1 MMSTNAKPAVPTA
14 NRIGFHYFPDMLHY
28 TTKDLQTWMPE
39 LHALNAAWLVL
50 HADGDRAIPESFL
63 SEIIGANIRPILH
76 HHLSL
81 DNPLKAESF
90 QPILDA
96 YAHWGA
102 EYIIFFDCPN
112 DRSSWKASNWVQQD
126 LVDRYLDRYLPL
138 ANAALDA
145 GMKPI
150 LSPLEP
156 GGSYWDTAFLRST
169 LEALTRRK
177 QQRLIDNLILSAYAW
192 TGGHPLNWGAG
203 GPESWPDVHPYFT
216 PAGSQDERGFH
227 IFDWY
232 GAIHQAVLHQPS
244 HIILLNSG
252 LPKSAT
258 RLAETRLS
266 GHELNPGDMSET
278 NLSIARLLNGETI
291 PDPSEPEKSLN
302 PVPDEVM
309 AAAFSFLPA
318 NASAEPEPA
327 AWYDADGMALP
338 AAKSFKTWVAANKT
352 SAVASEEHTLSANG
366 HFIKHY
372 LLLPSYDWGV
382 ANWHMEVIRPFVN
395 RHRPTVGFSAEEA
408 ALADHVTVIGNQDAF
423 SDESLDKLRQKGCTV
438 ERIEGNGI
446 SIATQLAER

>member
-1 MMSTNAKPAVPTA
+1 MISTNAIPATSPV
-14 NRIGFHYFPDMLHY
+14 NRIGFHYFPDMQHY
-28 TTKDLQTWMPE
+28 TNKDLQTWLPE
-39 LHALNAAWLVL
+39 LRALNAGWLVL

-63 SEIIGANIRPILH
+63 SEIIGANIQPILH

-81 DNPLKAESF
+81 DNPTKAESF
-90 QPILDA
+90 QPVLDA

-102 EYIIFFDCPN
+102 KYIIFFDRPN
-112 DRSSWKASNWVQQD
+112 DRSSWNASNWMQQD

-177 QQRLIDNLILSAYAW
+177 QQKLIDNLTLSAYAL
-192 TGGHPLNWGAG
+192 THGHSLNWGAG

-216 PAGSQDERGFH
+216 PTGSQDERGFH

-232 GAIHQAVLHQPS
+232 KAIHQAVLHQPA
-244 HIILLNSG
+244 HILLLNAGEPTS
-252 LPKSAT
+252 PENFSAHT
-258 RLAETRLS
+258 PTSEI
-266 GHELNPGDMSET
+266 NPET
-278 NLSIARLLNGETI
+278 NLTLAKLMNGE
-291 PDPSEPEKSLN
+291 PVSDPSEPEQALN

-309 AAAFSFLPA
+309 AAAFCFLPSGEPSQP
-318 NASAEPEPA
+318 ASAMYA
-327 AWYDADGMALP
+327 ADGTEFP
-338 AAKSFKTWVAANKT
+338 AAKTFKSWTAANKP
-352 SAVASEEHTLSANG
+352 SNVASEEHSLPVNG

-382 ANWHMEVIRPFVN
+382 SNWHMEVIHPFVN
-395 RHRPTVGFSAEEA
+395 RHRPTVGFSLEEA
-408 ALADHVTVIGNQDAF
+408 ALADHVTVIGNEDAF
-423 SDESLDKLRQKGCTV
+423 SEETLDKLRQQGCTV